1 MANMRDKFLNKSIAL
16 QYDKYA
22 PKVIASAMGFLAE
35 EMVKIANE
43 KGIPV
48 YRDAD
53 LAEVLYKFDAGDLIP
68 ESLFNAVSTVMLYCY
83 RINSNFRLKLK
94 NSGLLDG

>member
-1 MANMRDKFLNKSIAL
+1 MVEKFLEKSIAL

-35 EMVKIANE
+35 EMVKIAKE
-43 KGIPV
+43 KGIPI

-53 LAEVLYKFDAGDLIP
+53 LAEILYKFKAGDLIP
-68 ESLFNAVSTVMLYCY
+68 ESLFNAVSVVMAYCY
-83 RINSNFRLKLK
+83 RINSDFRQKLK
-94 NSGLLDG
+94 NSGLSDD

>member
-1 MANMRDKFLNKSIAL
+1 MEEKFLGKSIAL

-35 EMVKIANE
+35 EMLKIAKE

-48 YRDAD
+48 YKDAD
-53 LAEVLYKFDAGDLIP
+53 LAEILYKFKVGDLIP
-68 ESLFNAVSTVMLYCY
+68 ESLFNAVSVVMAYCY
-83 RINSNFRLKLK
+83 RINSDFRQKLK
-94 NSGLLDG
+94 TSGSFYD

>member
-1 MANMRDKFLNKSIAL
+1 MEEKFFGKSIAL

-35 EMVKIANE
+35 KMVEIAKE

-48 YRDAD
+48 YKDAD
-53 LAEVLYKFDAGDLIP
+53 LAEILYKFKAGDSIP
-68 ESLFNAVSTVMLYCY
+68 ESLFNAVSVVMAYCY
-83 RINSNFRLKLK
+83 RINSDFRQKVK
-94 NSGLLDG
+94 NSGLFDN

>member
-1 MANMRDKFLNKSIAL
+1 MEEKFFGKSIAL

-35 EMVKIANE
+35 EMVKIAKE

-48 YRDAD
+48 YQDAD
-53 LAEVLYKFDAGDLIP
+53 LAEILYKFKAGDSIP
-68 ESLFNAVSTVMLYCY
+68 ESLFSAVSVVMAYCY
-83 RINSNFRLKLK
+83 RINSDFRQKLK
-94 NSGLLDG
+94 NAGLADG